1 MKESNEITS
10 FKKRGEIKLKKRSG
24 WIIIAAVV
32 VIIVL
37 SFALMIDKVTV
48 SASPIALSKDS
59 WKANFSVPLKP
70 NAIQEGDIYL
80 VDQQGNELEAVLILA
95 QNGRTVEAT
104 GLKPGA
110 YTLHVKRG
118 AVEGGFFK
126 SMSTNELSFT
136 VHNDLQSVKSEKELK
151 DYFEKIK
158 KMMGRNMDY
167 SSKEESEAVSMESS
181 NKSSDGSGG
190 GIEHSE
196 TNNQV
201 EGVDEADLVKTDGKY
216 IYSIASG
223 RIIITDVRNPLLMTK
238 VAELQSDVSS
248 FPTQLFLHENTLI
261 VFGDKHIPYDYSEDF
276 RDSNKIMM
284 PNNSS
289 TNVRFYDV
297 KDKKNPKMIREIG
310 AEGYLNGARKKDN
323 LLYFVTNVSRNYWM
337 ESEGDVELRPYTFDS
352 QKDDK
357 ASPMSFSDIS
367 ILPGSSEET
376 YSVISAIDLNNP
388 KESQLVTKGFLG
400 SSNSM
405 YMSKDSLYLSAPVY
419 MPSKNED
426 QKSSANMIWNPQETN
441 TEIFKFNLDGTKV
454 DFVSSSEVKG
464 MLLNQFSMDEYDNH
478 FRVVTTKGF
487 AWNTETPSENNLFI
501 LDAGMNQVG
510 SIEGLAKGERIYSA
524 RFMGDKAYMVTFR
537 ETDPLFVLDVAN
549 PSSPKVLG
557 ELKIPG
563 FSNYLHPLDE
573 NHLIGFGYNT
583 KSIPSK
589 DGSEPMILT
598 NGIKISLFNVS
609 DFENPKEQDVEILG
623 GQGTYSSLQYDHKVL
638 FQHQQNGLYGF
649 PVTLYEGVNKEGFG
663 EFAGEGAVVYEITA
677 EKGIQQAANMINKRN
692 PNQPYEDWE
701 KSVQRMIY
709 VGDVLYT
716 ISMKEMKSYDL
727 NTFKEIGVVSY

>member
-1 MKESNEITS
+1 M
-10 FKKRGEIKLKKRSG
+10 KKRSV

-32 VIIVL
+32 VMIVL

-59 WKANFSVPLKP
+59 WKANFSVPVKP
-70 NAIQEGDIYL
+70 NAILEGDIYL

-95 QNGRTVEAT
+95 QNGRTIEAT

-110 YTLHVKRG
+110 YTMHVKRS

-126 SMSTNELSFT
+126 SLSTNKLTFT

-151 DYFEKIK
+151 DYFRKMQ
-158 KMMGRNMDY
+158 KMMNRNMEY
-167 SSKEESEAVSMESS
+167 SSDEESEAFSMESS
-181 NKSSDGSGG
+181 NKSSEGSGG
-190 GIEHSE
+190 GAEYSK

-216 IYSIASG
+216 IYSISDG
-223 RIIITDVRNPLLMTK
+223 RVLITDVRNPKSMVK
-238 VAELQSDVSS
+238 IAEVPSEQT
-248 FPTQLFLHENTLI
+248 FYPTQLFLHEDTLI
-261 VFGDKHIPYDYSEDF
+261 VFGDKHIPYNISDTSKEGTH
-276 RDSNKIMM
+276 RIM
-284 PNNSS
+284 PFNSS
-289 TNVRFYDV
+289 TNVRFYDL
-297 KDKKNPKMIREIG
+297 KDPKNPKMIREIG
-310 AEGYLNGARKKDN
+310 TEGYLNGARKKDN
-323 LLYFVTNVSRNYWM
+323 LLYFVTNVAPNYWM
-337 ESEGDVELRPYTFDS
+337 DIEGDVELRPYRFDS
-352 QKDDK
+352 QEDDK
-357 ASPMSFSDIS
+357 ATPMPYSDLT
-367 ILPGSSEET
+367 ILPGTLEGT
-376 YSVISAIDLNNP
+376 YSVITAMDLNNA
-388 KESQLVTKGFLG
+388 KESQVITKGYLG
-400 SSNSM
+400 GSNAM
-405 YMSKDSLYLSAPVY
+405 YMSKESLYLTAPVY
-419 MPSKNED
+419 MPTSNED
-426 QKSSANMIWNPQETN
+426 QKSSTNMIWNPQETN

-487 AWNTETPSENNLFI
+487 AWNNDTPSENNLFI

-537 ETDPLFVLDVAN
+537 ETDPLFVMDVSN
-549 PSSPKVLG
+549 PTSPKVLG

-573 NHLIGFGYNT
+573 NHLIGFGYDT
-583 KSIPSK
+583 KSLPGK
-589 DGSEPMILT
+589 DGSQPLIITGGM
-598 NGIKISLFNVS
+598 KISLFDVS
-609 DFENPKEQDVEILG
+609 DFENPKEKDVEILG

-638 FQHQQNGLYGF
+638 FQHQSKGLYGF
-649 PVTLYEGVNKEGFG
+649 PVTLYEGTNKEGYG

-677 EKGIQQAANMINKRN
+677 ENGIQQVANMIKKRN
-692 PNQPYEDWE
+692 PNQPYEEWE
-701 KSVQRMIY
+701 KSVQRILY
-709 VGDVLYT
+709 VKDILYT
-716 ISMKEMKSYDL
+716 ISMKETKSYDL